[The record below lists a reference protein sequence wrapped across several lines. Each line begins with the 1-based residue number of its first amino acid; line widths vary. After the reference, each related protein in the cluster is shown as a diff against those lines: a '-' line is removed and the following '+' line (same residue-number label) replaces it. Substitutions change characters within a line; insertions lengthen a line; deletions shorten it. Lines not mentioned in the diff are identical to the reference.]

1 MRKMLI
7 LATLATLGA
16 ATAPAVAADA
26 ERGCQQG
33 PQANAISADAL
44 KARIAGFG
52 YDVSSLMGDDGFYNT
67 HIVDRGTGGVVRAIF
82 SAATG
87 ELVRASLV
95 AR

>member
-7 LATLATLGA
+7 LATLAALGA
-16 ATAPAVAADA
+16 ATVPAVADDA
-26 ERGCQQG
+26 ARGCQQD
-33 PQANAISADAL
+33 PQANAISADVL

-52 YDVSSLMGDDGFYNT
+52 YDVSSLMSDDGFYNT
-67 HIVDRGTGGVVRAIF
+67 HIVDRGSGGVVRAIF

-95 AR
+95 WR